1 MAIVR
6 RDLVGE
12 EMPPLI
18 IGNQEVVT
26 QQTEKKYEVSKGA
39 HNLLL
44 VFNPKEN
51 FRELKFQA
59 ISFGVDY
66 NVNLNL
72 EVEDYPLNESATL
85 LVISSF
91 ESHADAVAFKDAMDE
106 EEPFGET
113 HPFFIIISPENL
125 DLLKEQKAF
134 LPYVDFYKKNY
145 K

>member
-1 MAIVR
+1 M
-6 RDLVGE
+6 
-12 EMPPLI
+12 
-18 IGNQEVVT
+18 
-26 QQTEKKYEVSKGA
+26 
-39 HNLLL
+39 
-44 VFNPKEN
+44 
-51 FRELKFQA
+51 KFQA

-106 EEPFGET
+106 EEPFGEV